1 MGAIFVASTA
11 DFIITILLGIAG
23 VEMGAIFVPVCC
35 NWQV

>member
-1 MGAIFVASTA
+1 VVAIFVASTA
-11 DFIITILLGIAG
+11 DFIITMIAG